1 MTKDEIRAEHKRTLE
16 QLPIE
21 FRSSFSY
28 HAYEKG
34 HSGGEKEELIY
45 LIELVNDIKP
55 SIDDFEKRIR
65 AEYVDNTRWKV
76 TKGMG
81 IDNNK

>member
-45 LIELVNDIKP
+45 
-55 SIDDFEKRIR
+55 
-65 AEYVDNTRWKV
+65 
-76 TKGMG
+76 
-81 IDNNK
+81 